1 MGKWGFFRRIFSQ
14 PQSQWRRLA
23 RIHQTCKPIAILKF
37 FRENKTQ
44 WEVRERESRKI
55 RVVFLRADNKM
66 DEIVSTRLKFS
77 LKSRFD
83 NIFWWQ
89 RRWWWQRRRQ
99 QCDSQTDHSVNA
111 NKIGCNKHLIKIHTR
126 LLTLQLIIVPFC
138 NHLNCLS
145 HNVECTHPGTER

>member
-37 FRENKTQ
+37 FRENETQ

-89 RRWWWQRRRQ
+89 RRWQWQRRRQ

-111 NKIGCNKHLIKIHTR
+111 NKIGCNKHPIKIHTR
-126 LLTLQLIIVPFC
+126 LLTLQLIVPFC